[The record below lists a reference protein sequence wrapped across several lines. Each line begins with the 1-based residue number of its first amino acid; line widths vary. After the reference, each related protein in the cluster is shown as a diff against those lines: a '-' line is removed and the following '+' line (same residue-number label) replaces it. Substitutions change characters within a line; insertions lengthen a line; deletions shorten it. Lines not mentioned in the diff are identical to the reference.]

1 MNSRRR
7 LSAAAL
13 LRTGFADAITE
24 PADAESLPCPVR
36 RRRLLDSPSA
46 RLREY
51 EGVPA
56 EPPGSPAPSFTHP
69 IDIRRFSWATPLA
82 CDYCHAYEQLASFF
96 PGDPTAPESW
106 HQAIAAR
113 QAARGRAGPMAEV
126 LAAQLGARDAPPEA
140 QAAAQRLAAPG
151 AVAIVTG
158 QQAGLFGG
166 PLFTLLKALTA
177 IALARRVAAEH
188 GVDAVPVFWVD
199 AEDHDLDEVRT
210 CAVPDRELALRR
222 LELDAVPEPG
232 QPVAGVRLPP
242 SIGALVETLR
252 ETLPPTEFSD
262 ATLDCLTAAYA
273 PGRSMSA
280 AFSRWLDTLLGRHG
294 LVVFDGADPAAK
306 PLVQDVF
313 EQELLLPGETA
324 RLAAAAGAQ
333 LTDRGYHA
341 QVTPAAGAVALFR
354 LNGGRLPIRLDDDAF
369 AIGESLFSSG
379 ALIRQ
384 VRDQPQMFSP
394 NVLLRPIVQD
404 TLFPTAAY
412 VSGPNELGY
421 MGQLR
426 EVYRRFGVPM
436 PLIYPRL
443 SATVLDRA
451 ALKFLARHDLGL
463 ERLQARD
470 DAALNGLINAQLP
483 PAVEAAV
490 AAAEQQGAVQ
500 LDSIAE
506 LVTGID
512 PTLAGAART
521 TKQRMER
528 DLRTLRAKIVQAAKR
543 RDTTLRR
550 QFQRTRAQAFPDGA
564 PQERAV
570 SFVYFINRYGPGV
583 VDRLLA
589 DLPLDVGRHWLLTL

>member
-1 MNSRRR
+1 MRRR
-7 LSAAAL
+7 
-13 LRTGFADAITE
+13 G
-24 PADAESLPCPVR
+24 
-36 RRRLLDSPSA
+36 LLDSPRA
-46 RLREY
+46 RLRKY
-51 EGVPA
+51 ERVPP
-56 EPPGSPAPSFTHP
+56 EPPDSPAPSFTHP

-82 CDYCHAYEQLASFF
+82 CDYCHAYARLASFF

-106 HQAIAAR
+106 RQAIEAR
-113 QAARGRAGPMAEV
+113 QAAPGPVGDMAAV
-126 LAAQLGARDAPPEA
+126 LGAQLRAREAPPEA
-140 QAAAQRLAAPG
+140 QAAARRLAEPG
-151 AVAIVTG
+151 TVAIVTG

-177 IALARRVAAEH
+177 IALARRVADEH
-188 GVDAVPVFWVD
+188 HVSAVPVFWVD

-222 LELDAVPEPG
+222 LDLDAAPGPG

-242 SIGALVETLR
+242 SIGALIETLR
-252 ETLPPTEFSD
+252 QTLPPTEFSGV
-262 ATLDCLTAAYA
+262 TLDGLTAAYA
-273 PGRSMSA
+273 PGTGMAA
-280 AFSRWLDTLLGRHG
+280 AFSRWLDALLGRHG
-294 LVVFDGADPAAK
+294 LAVFDGSDPAAK
-306 PLVQDVF
+306 PLVQAVF
-313 EQELLLPGETA
+313 EQEVRLRGETA

-333 LTDRGYHA
+333 LTARGYHA

-354 LNGGRLPIRLDDDAF
+354 LNGGRRPIRLGGDAF
-369 AIGESLFSSG
+369 AIGEARFSSG
-379 ALIRQ
+379 ALIQ
-384 VRDQPQMFSP
+384 LVRDQPQTFSP

-426 EVYRRFGVPM
+426 EVYHRFGVPM
-436 PLIYPRL
+436 PLVYPRL
-443 SATVLDRA
+443 TATFLDRA
-451 ALKFLARHDLGL
+451 ALKFLTRHDLGL

-470 DAALNGLINAQLP
+470 DSALNGLINAQLP
-483 PAVEAAV
+483 QAVEAAV
-490 AAAEQQGAVQ
+490 TAAEQQGAAR
-500 LDSIAE
+500 LDSIAD
-506 LVTGID
+506 LVTVID

-550 QFQRTRAQAFPDGA
+550 QFHRTQAQAFPDGA

-570 SFVYFINRYGPGV
+570 SSVYFINRYGPGV

-589 DLPLDVGRHWLLTL
+589 EMPLDVGRHWLLTL

>member
-1 MNSRRR
+1 M
-7 LSAAAL
+7 
-13 LRTGFADAITE
+13 
-24 PADAESLPCPVR
+24 PADAPP
-36 RRRLLDSPSA
+36 PSA
-46 RLREY
+46 TPFNSAIDLRQL
-51 EGVPA
+51 
-56 EPPGSPAPSFTHP
+56 
-69 IDIRRFSWATPLA
+69 SWATPFTR
-82 CDYCHAYEQLASFF
+82 DYCHAFDRLEPFY
-96 PGDPTAPESW
+96 PGPPGAPGSW
-106 HQAIAAR
+106 REAI
-113 QAARGRAGPMAEV
+113 
-126 LAAQLGARDAPPEA
+126 EA
-140 QAAAQRLAAPG
+140 RLAAGGRTTDIADVLTTQLRGRG
-151 AVAIVTG
+151 APPAALAAAERLGAAGTVAILTG

-166 PLFTLLKALTA
+166 PLYTLLKALTA

-188 GVDAVPVFWVD
+188 GVSAVPVFWVD
-199 AEDHDLDEVRT
+199 AEDHDLDEVST
-210 CAVPDRELALRR
+210 CAVPDRDLALRR
-222 LELDAVPEPG
+222 LDLDAVPEPG
-232 QPVAGVRLPP
+232 RPIAGVRLPP
-242 SIGALVETLR
+242 SIGALIQTLR
-252 ETLPPTEFSD
+252 QTLPPTEFSD

-273 PGRSMSA
+273 PGRGMSA
-280 AFSRWLDTLLGRHG
+280 AFSRWLDALLGRHG

-306 PLVQDVF
+306 PLVRDVF
-313 EQELLLPGETA
+313 EQELLLRGETA

-333 LTDRGYHA
+333 LADRGYHA

-354 LNGGRLPIRLDDDAF
+354 LNGGRRPIRLGGDAF

-379 ALIRQ
+379 ALIQ
-384 VRDQPQMFSP
+384 LVRDQPQTFSP

-412 VSGPNELGY
+412 VSGPNELAY
-421 MGQLR
+421 MGQLH

-451 ALKFLARHDLGL
+451 AMKFLTRHDLGL

-490 AAAEQQGAVQ
+490 SAAEQQGAAQ

-521 TKQRMER
+521 TRQRMER

-550 QFQRTRAQAFPDGA
+550 QFHRTRDQAFPDGA
-564 PQERAV
+564 PQERAI